1 MVSQRPA
8 AMSCGVI
15 DLPSM
20 LKSQPPSLK
29 TIRGAM
35 CFRSSGKR
43 SIQQSVS
50 SMWLS
55 AEMIR
60 VLDGQSRVAA
70 CGLRRT
76 GSGRPSCSGISRTN
90 PSAIASS
97 SARTPSRLPR
107 DPARPEKILTHSN
120 FAASGQHSI
129 WAHVAGRRDA
139 CSVPGMR
146 YWLLILVAF
155 LQIAA
160 APMPPKDAAPPR
172 DVSLIALI
180 ANPAAHDGELV
191 RVTGFLN
198 LEFEG
203 SGLYTDRTAFDA
215 MQTRDAVWIEKPER
229 LDEQRSLAL
238 TGRYALVEG
247 RFNARNNG
255 HMGLYSGAIEKV
267 ARLEPQV
274 SRAELRDD
282 LPMSREPLW
291 LGGLLIAGLV
301 AGAIV
306 WMRRRRSERPT
317 S

>member
-1 MVSQRPA
+1 
-8 AMSCGVI
+8 
-15 DLPSM
+15 
-20 LKSQPPSLK
+20 
-29 TIRGAM
+29 
-35 CFRSSGKR
+35 
-43 SIQQSVS
+43 
-50 SMWLS
+50 
-55 AEMIR
+55 
-60 VLDGQSRVAA
+60 
-70 CGLRRT
+70 
-76 GSGRPSCSGISRTN
+76 
-90 PSAIASS
+90 
-97 SARTPSRLPR
+97 
-107 DPARPEKILTHSN
+107 
-120 FAASGQHSI
+120 
-129 WAHVAGRRDA
+129 
-139 CSVPGMR
+139 MR

-229 LDEQRSLAL
+229 LDEQRRLAL